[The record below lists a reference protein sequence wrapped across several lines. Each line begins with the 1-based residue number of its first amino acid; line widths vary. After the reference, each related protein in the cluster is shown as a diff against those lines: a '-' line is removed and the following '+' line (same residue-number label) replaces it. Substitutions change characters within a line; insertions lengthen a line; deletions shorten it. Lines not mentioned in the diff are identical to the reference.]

1 MNQQINIRLSDVML
15 KKAQVKAK
23 GQGYE
28 NLQEFIRELLREKLF
43 ETAEVSKKEM
53 NFLRKL
59 YKISEEK
66 NLYGTEQELFLK
78 LDKK

>member
-15 KKAQVKAK
+15 RKAQVKARR
-23 GQGYE
+23 QGYE

-43 ETAEVSKKEM
+43 ETSEVSKKEM

-59 YKISEEK
+59 YKVSEER
-66 NLYGTEQELFLK
+66 NLYGTEQELFAK
-78 LDKK
+78 LDEK

>member
-1 MNQQINIRLSDVML
+1 MNQQINIRISDVML
-15 KKAQVKAK
+15 KKAQIKARK
-23 GQGYE
+23 QGYE

-43 ETAEVSKKEM
+43 ETVEVAGKEM
-53 NFLRKL
+53 DFLKKL

-66 NLYGTEQELFLK
+66 NLYGTEEELFSR